1 MVTSSWGKQDTGK
14 GLNHMAK
21 CGLKAKAVTCIW
33 VDLLIGAYLII
44 TKNQLNKIN
53 PYMGQ

>member
-44 TKNQLNKIN
+44 TRNQLNKIK